1 MHKFHQHLKGSN
13 TWLLSTEYEFLLLS
27 YDSLTRYAA
36 RLPNYLRNQF
46 LKSAADSSFTDGS
59 VKLNSLSKVA

>member
-1 MHKFHQHLKGSN
+1 MEH
-13 TWLLSTEYEFLLLS
+13 EFLLLS

-46 LKSAADSSFTDGS
+46 FKSTTDSSFTDGS
-59 VKLNSLSKVA
+59 ANLIVFQK